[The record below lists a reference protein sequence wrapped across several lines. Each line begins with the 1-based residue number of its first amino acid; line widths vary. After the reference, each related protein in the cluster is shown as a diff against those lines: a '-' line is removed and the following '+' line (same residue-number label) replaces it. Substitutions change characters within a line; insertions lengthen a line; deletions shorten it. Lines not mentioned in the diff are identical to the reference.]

1 MAGTLTPGLL
11 DEKVDENGT
20 CFKDAAASA
29 GYGGKSHQV
38 RTIPS
43 QSFDTCD
50 ASSLPRSLTH
60 GGAHITG
67 I

>member
-38 RTIPS
+38 GGTCALQSLATKACS
-43 QSFDTCD
+43 QAF
-50 ASSLPRSLTH
+50 A
-60 GGAHITG
+60 
-67 I
+67 

>member
-1 MAGTLTPGLL
+1 MAGTLTAGLL

-38 RTIPS
+38 RS
-43 QSFDTCD
+43 MSCN
-50 ASSLPRSLTH
+50 H
-60 GGAHITG
+60 M
-67 I
+67 